1 MDVGV
6 QMAGNYLHMKNK
18 PDIFIIGGGLAGLT
32 NAILLSKSGFEVRL
46 AERKKYPFHK
56 VCGEYVSNEVLALL
70 AEMGVLPGDLN
81 ASYIRKLIV
90 SSPSGKYLEAG
101 LAMGGFGISRYTLDE
116 ALYQIA
122 GKQGVKF
129 ITGEKITD
137 ISFEENKFRI
147 DSAEHQ
153 YNADIVIGA
162 YGKRSNLDQQL
173 DRSFFYHRS
182 PYMAVKYHIR
192 TDFAKD
198 TIRLDNFDGG
208 YCGLNKIED
217 DLYCLCYL
225 SENRH
230 LKQHGSIAEM
240 EKEVL
245 MKNPFLKDVFEHADF
260 VWTRPEAINE
270 ITFDSKPL
278 IENHIL
284 MCGDTAGMITPLC
297 GNGMAMAFHAAK
309 ILSDIIS
316 SRCDKGLDDQ
326 IRTQLEQTYQRQWQK
341 QFAFRLLT
349 GRYIQRFFGSEI
361 LSEAVVGG
369 LKYLPAVTRYLVK
382 QTHGSMI

>member
-1 MDVGV
+1 
-6 QMAGNYLHMKNK
+6 MKNK

-32 NAILLSKSGFEVRL
+32 SAILLSKSGFEVSL

-70 AEMGVLPGDLN
+70 SEIGVLPGDLN
-81 ASYIRKLIV
+81 ASHIRKLIV
-90 SSPSGKYLEAG
+90 SSPSGKYLEAS
-101 LAMGGFGISRYTLDE
+101 LTMGGFGISRYTLDE

-122 GKQGVKF
+122 SKHGVKF
-129 ITGEKITD
+129 ITGEKITS
-137 ISFEENKFRI
+137 ISFEENKFNI
-147 DSAEHQ
+147 CSADHK

-162 YGKRSNLDQQL
+162 YGKRSNLDQKL
-173 DRSFFYHRS
+173 DRKFFYNRS

-192 TDFAKD
+192 SDFAKD
-198 TIRLDNFDGG
+198 TIRLDNFEGG

-230 LKQHGSIAEM
+230 LKKHGSIAEM
-240 EKEVL
+240 EKQVL

-260 VWTRPEAINE
+260 VWTRPETINE
-270 ITFDSKPL
+270 IAFDSKPL

-309 ILSDIIS
+309 ILSDIIIS
-316 SRCDKGLDDQ
+316 GCDKGFDNRS
-326 IRTQLEQTYQRQWQK
+326 RTQLEQAYQQQWQK
-341 QFAFRLLT
+341 QFALRLRT

-361 LSEAVVGG
+361 LSEAVIGG
-369 LKYLPAVTRYLVK
+369 LKYFPALTRYLVK
-382 QTHGSMI
+382 QTHGSTI